1 MSHSG
6 KQTPLSQDDYWQV
19 SHAAGRVTSYACS
32 VSARHIRDGMLR
44 LQFNREVAYYMRG
57 IVRDVADGRKTSAE
71 GLIAI
76 QKEQQSLLSQ
86 SRTIALQSLGIVAG
100 GFQIAGGAAM
110 CVGSGGLACTLGVI
124 TVAHGA
130 NNIYENGRNLVMR
143 TSNTEGP
150 VRKIYKSAAKVA
162 GGSESIGNI
171 AYNSADI
178 SLSLYGLYRKIPSP
192 DSWRLFR
199 YIDKDLIRTYKTTRP
214 PVIAIDT
221 GADAV
226 SSYGIYDE
234 LNKDRSQGE

>member
-6 KQTPLSQDDYWQV
+6 KQTPLSRDDYWEV

-130 NNIYENGRNLVMR
+130 NNIYENGRNMVKR
-143 TSNTEGP
+143 SSDTQGP
-150 VRKIYKSAAKVA
+150 LRQVYQNIA
-162 GGSESIGNI
+162 GSESRGNL
-171 AYNSADI
+171 AYGMADI
-178 SLSLYGLYRKIPSP
+178 GLSIYGAVRPVLKP
-192 DSWRLFR
+192 DAWRIFK
-199 YIDKDLIRTYKTTRP
+199 YVKADYEMSVKQSSTRALL
-214 PVIAIDT
+214 VDASAGIAT
-221 GADAV
+221 GASMRD
-226 SSYGIYDE
+226 D
-234 LNKDRSQGE
+234 LKKNKDE